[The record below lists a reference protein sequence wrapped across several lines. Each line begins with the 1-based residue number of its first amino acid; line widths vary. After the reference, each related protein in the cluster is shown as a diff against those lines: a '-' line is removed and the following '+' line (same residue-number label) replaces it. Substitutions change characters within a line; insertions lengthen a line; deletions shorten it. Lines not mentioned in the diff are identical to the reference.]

1 VKPSLRAKGVATE
14 EVSMNGAD
22 DQAARLRRQRL
33 IERLNVKENE
43 LSKPQGERPQLSN
56 KELEIEMER
65 QRNLSRR
72 GFSQII

>member
-1 VKPSLRAKGVATE
+1 
-14 EVSMNGAD
+14 MNGAD

>member
-1 VKPSLRAKGVATE
+1 
-14 EVSMNGAD
+14 MNGPDVQA
-22 DQAARLRRQRL
+22 AARLRRQRL
-33 IERLNVKENE
+33 IERLNAKDNE
-43 LSKPQGERPQLSN
+43 LSKPQGERPRLSN